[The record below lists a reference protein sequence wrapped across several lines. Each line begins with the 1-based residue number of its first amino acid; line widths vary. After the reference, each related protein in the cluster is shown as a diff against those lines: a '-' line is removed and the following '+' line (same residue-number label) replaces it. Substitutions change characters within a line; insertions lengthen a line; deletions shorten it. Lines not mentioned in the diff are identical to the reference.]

1 MPWFVYALICAT
13 LLSAASLLEK
23 RALNKVHTIDYS
35 ATIAVI
41 NVFVSLPVLFFIDFS
56 KISAL
61 ALLLILIA
69 SIFGAL
75 AFYLVAKGTKHLE
88 ISTVSPLLSLAPGTT
103 SLLAFLTLGEVLDK
117 THIIGIILMMIGS
130 YILSME
136 PQRGIFE
143 PFRFFARSRYIHF
156 VFLSLLLYS
165 CGAIIDRIIV
175 GVFDVPI
182 LVYIFFSNLFISI
195 IYAPIGL
202 IFGGSFRGILRTF
215 QNVGPEVFSASI
227 LSVGSRYFEMQSL
240 RIASVG
246 LISAIKRS
254 SSFFVTLVGGELF
267 HEKNIYRKTLASLV
281 IIFGAI
287 LIVV

>member
-1 MPWFVYALICAT
+1 MPWFIYALICAV

-23 RALNKVHTIDYS
+23 RALNRVHTIDYS
-35 ATIAVI
+35 ATIAIV
-41 NVFVSLPVLFFIDFS
+41 NVFISLPVLFFIDFS
-56 KISAL
+56 KLSAL
-61 ALLLILIA
+61 VLLLILIA
-69 SIFGAL
+69 SIFGAI

-103 SLLAFLTLGEVLDK
+103 SLLAFLVLGEVINK
-117 THIIGIILMMIGS
+117 IHIAGIVLMIIGS

-143 PFRFFARSRYIHF
+143 PFKLFIRSKYIHF

-165 CGAIIDRIIV
+165 CGAILDRIIV
-175 GVFDVPI
+175 GIFDVPI
-182 LVYIFFSNLFISI
+182 LIYIFFSNLFISI
-195 IYAPIGL
+195 VYAPIG
-202 IFGGSFRGILRTF
+202 IFFGGSFSGIFRTLKSA
-215 QNVGPEVFSASI
+215 GPEVFSASI

-267 HEKNIYRKTLASLV
+267 HEKNIYRKTVASL
-281 IIFGAI
+281 IIISGAI
-287 LIVV
+287 LIVL